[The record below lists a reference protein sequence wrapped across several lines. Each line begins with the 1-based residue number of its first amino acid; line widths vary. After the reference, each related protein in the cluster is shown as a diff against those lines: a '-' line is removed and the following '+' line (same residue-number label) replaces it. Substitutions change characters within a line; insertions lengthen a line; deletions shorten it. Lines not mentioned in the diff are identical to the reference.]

1 MNLKKAFYLY
11 CNINSPKHFGLTH
24 QKLGMN
30 FQQFRNF
37 VKITRLIG
45 GGLKETDISLIF
57 VEICYVGTRAFYD
70 HEQFGA
76 ALAAIANKKKLAYTE
91 FLKYIFRV
99 TDELMKHEIDNGN
112 TLMIDLKKR
121 SDPYQIALNK
131 KMAGKIGGIRRVA
144 PGAPMNNIT
153 SSLEKLVIKP
163 SNDMINYSLNT
174 NSNDSLTSH
183 GSDNSLNSSTKS
195 VKSTKKQI
203 ISSNSSSSSSS
214 STKTNNVR
222 EFSLTDFLKDRE
234 KEKTIENLN
243 AQLAGKIKRNDNDDN
258 DELKA
263 GWDDKIGKHSILM
276 TDSPETWGWA

>member
-1 MNLKKAFYLY
+1 
-11 CNINSPKHFGLTH
+11 
-24 QKLGMN
+24 MN
-30 FQQFRNF
+30 FKQFRNF
-37 VKITRLIG
+37 VKVTRLIG

-99 TDELMKHEIDNGN
+99 TDELMNLEIDNGN
-112 TLMIDLKKR
+112 TLMIDLKQK
-121 SDPYQIALNK
+121 SNPYHMALK
-131 KMAGKIGGIRRVA
+131 QKMVGKAVGIRRVA
-144 PGAPMNNIT
+144 PGAPMNNVT

-163 SNDMINYSLNT
+163 LNDMMISSSINT
-174 NSNDSLTSH
+174 NSTDSLTS
-183 GSDNSLNSSTKS
+183 N
-195 VKSTKKQI
+195 V
-203 ISSNSSSSSSS
+203 SNN
-214 STKTNNVR
+214 TKTNNSMKKNTTSTKASVK

-243 AQLAGKIKRNDNDDN
+243 AQLAGKMKKSSNDSDDN
-258 DELKA
+258 DLKP
-263 GWDDKIGKHSILM
+263 GWDNKIGKQSILM